1 MTEDIKIPTYII
13 ESEMERTGK
22 TIWMLDYTIESEII
36 NFINCDSSYM
46 REATAVTF
54 FDKIDQFFKNII
66 SAIKRFG
73 EKIKT
78 TMDANIRTS
87 EMKKNLRALYL
98 KAEEMKREG
107 KTSIEMADYEE
118 MERVVT
124 RYIGSL
130 QKLAKR
136 IVTNEYK
143 KTEAMDADF
152 KEFLRIYD
160 EAEQKFLQA
169 SEKTVQVPVEKA
181 IRWAEQQINGRDN
194 TLTVIDETVRCIE
207 ELENEVK
214 RMQDKREIY
223 GADILPAK
231 MSILRRI
238 TTKLSRFSHEV
249 VGKRASKIIAN
260 IVFFCA

>member
-1 MTEDIKIPTYII
+1 
-13 ESEMERTGK
+13 
-22 TIWMLDYTIESEII
+22 
-36 NFINCDSSYM
+36 
-46 REATAVTF
+46 
-54 FDKIDQFFKNII
+54 
-66 SAIKRFG
+66 
-73 EKIKT
+73 
-78 TMDANIRTS
+78 
-87 EMKKNLRALYL
+87 
-98 KAEEMKREG
+98 MKREG